1 MKKTLILCSMLAVII
16 ACNQSGNQSSG
27 AETTEAPATEQ
38 TAEPSTDLSSNPDY
52 IKGLEL
58 EAKSDCGTCH
68 KVDDKLVGPSFRE
81 IAARYEM
88 NDATIDSLA
97 GKIIHGGAGNWGQVP
112 MTAHPDM
119 PEEDAKAI
127 VKYIMLLKK

>member
-1 MKKTLILCSMLAVII
+1 MKKTLILCAMLAVIV
-16 ACNQSGNQSSG
+16 ACNQSGNQSS
-27 AETTEAPATEQ
+27 AEETTEVPA
-38 TAEPSTDLSSNPDY
+38 AEPSNDLSSNPDY

-68 KVDDKLVGPSFRE
+68 KVEDKLVGPSFRE

-88 NDATIDSLA
+88 NDATVDSLA

-119 PEEDAKAI
+119 PVDDAKAI
-127 VKYIMLLKK
+127 VKYILLLKK